1 MSGADWWQQQQQ
13 LEQQQYD
20 EAYPGFTG
28 KPAPIN
34 AGIFYK
40 GNSPCHLLQKTQAA
54 ETSKKYH
61 PEHTS
66 DDAIL

>member
-1 MSGADWWQQQQQ
+1 MSHQQFYETVQQW
-13 LEQQQYD
+13 ESHP
-20 EAYPGFTG
+20 EFTG

-34 AGIFYK
+34 AGIFNK
-40 GNSPCHLLQKTQAA
+40 GNLPCHLLQKTQVEA
-54 ETSKKYH
+54 TSKKYH